1 MGLRRVL
8 SHTVLTYPR
17 TTLIVAVLLTLV
29 SVWVAITRL
38 SFTSTHEALSALSGK
53 VGQAQE
59 RYHRAFGD
67 PDRVVIVVEAA
78 DKEQAERYATVLA
91 GRLEALAE
99 IEEVI
104 YRFDL
109 TSLEDHFLMYLT
121 PEQLSDLRSKLQEH
135 ASLLKELSAEPGLN
149 HLFQLIHREIS
160 AALVGHLFTGFLEE
174 EDEGEVRRPV
184 ELQPLIALLTQLEAW
199 AAAPRTYTSPWKQ
212 FMVEAEENGDR
223 EGYLWSDNKQLLF
236 VLATVNADTA
246 SVHKFE
252 RPIQA
257 IRREIRSLHA
267 LYPGVRAGV
276 TGGPALE
283 YDEITAA
290 QRDSGLMTLISV
302 GGVALLLV
310 LSFRSVFQAPYGN
323 GCAGHG
329 RLLGLRICRRDSR
342 PSEHV
347 FDGVG
352 ADVDRDRDRLQDSS
366 SDPLRGRARRRL
378 FDSRG
383 VGAGHR
389 RCRFRHCSCR
399 VDHLHSSFTLILTG
413 ISIFQE
419 LGLITGCGLLLMLVS
434 AFVVLP
440 PLLLLWDKRRD
451 PHTSTV
457 PAAAST
463 HGRPPAGKTGETH
476 WHFPSLP
483 KPPDFMESWYRKPRT
498 VLILSAAATLLA
510 LYGASRVEF
519 DGNVLRLQA
528 EGTESVDWEL
538 KIIRQSERSTIY
550 GVILAE
556 GLEEIRAKTEALE
569 ALPSVSK
576 VESIAMV
583 IPENQERKLLRAR
596 ELKPVLAGTDLST
609 LPQPAPLDLDGL
621 LDTLHRMK
629 AKMLTTEAADKWIGA
644 EKPPLEQMA
653 QVRRLINRFERR
665 LRQRGHA
672 EVGRRLTVFQDK
684 LFDDF
689 YDQLSLLAR
698 AVASGPVGL
707 DDLPNDL
714 KKAVR
719 GAGRFVSD
727 SGLPTGQSVGVRFTE
742 RVCRRPEV
750 GRSRRRRRPCERIRG
765 HYSDEAGVPAGGNLC
780 VNRGGGGVLAASA
793 RSPLLPPGQG
803 PAGDR
808 RHLDRRPDASLSG
821 QVQPGQLDYHPAD
834 RGVRGGKRPL
844 DHPPLPGGGGDCS
857 AAMEHGEGCGA
868 FVVDHH
874 DRLQQSPHCS
884 SSRRIQYRSF
894 GYTWHGGRPGGL
906 FGRITGS
913 SHRCREAGAESGSKV
928 RVAGFRLTAFP
939 GS

>member
-310 LSFRSVFQAPYGN
+310 LSFRSVFRPLMGMVALVMGVCWAFGFAAVTVGHLNMFSMVLAPMLIGIGIDYRI
-323 GCAGHG
+323 H
-329 RLLGLRICRRDSR
+329 LLTRYEEER
-342 PSEHV
+342 
-347 FDGVG
+347 
-352 ADVDRDRDRLQDSS
+352 
-366 SDPLRGRARRRL
+366 
-378 FDSRG
+378 
-383 VGAGHR
+383 GAGYSTREALERAIEGAGSGIAHAALTT
-389 RCRFRHCSCR
+389 SIA
-399 VDHLHSSFTLILTG
+399 LFTLILTG

-714 KKAVR
+714 KKQFVGRDGSYLIRVYPRDNPWEFDSQSAFVADLRSVDPDAVGDPVKGYEVITAMKQGYQQVGIYALIGAAAAFLLHLRDLRYFLLAKVPLVIGAIWTVGLMHLFQVRFNLANLIIIPLIVAFGVENGLLIIHRFREEGETAVLPWSMGKGVALSSLTTMIGFSSLLIAHHR
-719 GAGRFVSD
+719 GAFSIGLLVTLGMGAVLVVSLVVLPALLTVVAKQARKVVPR
-727 SGLPTGQSVGVRFTE
+727 SGLQV
-742 RVCRRPEV
+742 
-750 GRSRRRRRPCERIRG
+750 
-765 HYSDEAGVPAGGNLC
+765 
-780 VNRGGGGVLAASA
+780 
-793 RSPLLPPGQG
+793 
-803 PAGDR
+803 
-808 RHLDRRPDASLSG
+808 SG
-821 QVQPGQLDYHPAD
+821 
-834 RGVRGGKRPL
+834 
-844 DHPPLPGGGGDCS
+844 
-857 AAMEHGEGCGA
+857 
-868 FVVDHH
+868 
-874 DRLQQSPHCS
+874 
-884 SSRRIQYRSF
+884 
-894 GYTWHGGRPGGL
+894 
-906 FGRITGS
+906 
-913 SHRCREAGAESGSKV
+913 
-928 RVAGFRLTAFP
+928 
-939 GS
+939 